1 MAPWIYS
8 AISFAKESLAFGTT
22 TYTQPLLKHLPHF
35 IAIIVVVAGRAYP
48 SVVVYDKWTIDMA
61 STIFLMLFLALSM
74 GYGYA
79 RFYRARIIASD
90 TLEVAEPDASIR
102 IPVHVKGYG
111 KPLVTAY
118 VEDVR
123 NGKGEMICRDAKGL
137 KLEWTFHENVESLEL
152 HEESPYSS
160 VSLYSVH
167 PAPNVKD
174 TRMLLLHGVK
184 VEKHVMTG
192 KRFHPVDDEIW
203 TKVKLHAEGSE
214 SVSKWYGVKYDP
226 STHLC
231 FAILKSED
239 KKFAE

>member
-8 AISFAKESLAFGTT
+8 AISFAKESFAFGTT

-35 IAIIVVVAGRAYP
+35 IAIIVVVAGRVYP

-102 IPVHVKGYG
+102 IPVKVKGFG
-111 KPLVTAY
+111 KSLITAY
-118 VEDVR
+118 VDDVR
-123 NGKGEMICRDAKGL
+123 NGKGEAICRDSLGL
-137 KLEWTFHENVESLEL
+137 KLEWTFHENVEALEL
-152 HEESPYSS
+152 HEESPKSS
-160 VSLYSVH
+160 VSLFSVH

-192 KRFHPVDDEIW
+192 KRFHSVNDEVWAKI
-203 TKVKLHAEGSE
+203 KLYADGSE
-214 SVSKWYGVKYDP
+214 VVSKWYGVRYDP
-226 STHLC
+226 DSKLC
-231 FAILKSED
+231 FTALLPAE